1 MSENARIRAL
11 RALSQFL
18 VADASLS
25 DTLLRVAH
33 ITTDAMPA
41 AEMAG
46 ISLLDDDGR
55 PTTAVFTDEKS
66 PRVDAGQYSSGRGPC
81 LDAWRLK
88 QVVRIDDMDM
98 VAADYPEFAQLAR
111 DHGLASTLS
120 LPLVVGDQGIGALN
134 LYARTP
140 KGFSAADEDIGVDLA
155 TAAAIVLAN
164 ASAYWGAFN
173 LGEQFGEA
181 MASRAEIEQAKGILM
196 AQSPGISADDA
207 FEMLRRAS
215 QRENVKLRDIAKRL
229 IRSRTHV
236 RGSAVAPST
245 SDPDGPER
253 RLRRGA
259 R

>member
-1 MSENARIRAL
+1 MAPAREAIMSEDARFNAMRAL
-11 RALSQFL
+11 TQFL

-25 DTLLRVAH
+25 DTLLRVAQ

-55 PTTAVFTDEKS
+55 PTTAVFTDEES
-66 PRVDAGQYSSGRGPC
+66 PQVDAGQYSSGRGPC

-88 QVVRIDDMDM
+88 RVVRIDDMDRGA
-98 VAADYPEFAQLAR
+98 VDYPEFAQLAQ
-111 DHGLASTLS
+111 DHGLGSTMS
-120 LPLVVGDQGIGALN
+120 LPLVVGDEGIGALN

-140 KGFSAADEDIGVDLA
+140 RGFSAADEAIGVDLA

-164 ASAYWGAFN
+164 ASAYWGALN
-173 LGEQFGEA
+173 LGEQLSEA

-196 AQSPGISADDA
+196 AQSPGISADAA
-207 FEMLRRAS
+207 FEMLRQAS

-229 IRSRTHV
+229 VRSRTLS
-236 RGSAVAPST
+236 G
-245 SDPDGPER
+245 GGE
-253 RLRRGA
+253 
-259 R
+259 

>member
-1 MSENARIRAL
+1 MSEHARLQAM

-18 VADASLS
+18 VADVSLS

-33 ITTDAMPA
+33 ITTDAMSS

-46 ISLLDDDGR
+46 ISLLDDDGG
-55 PTTAVFTDEKS
+55 PTTAIFTDAKS
-66 PRVDAGQYSSGRGPC
+66 PQVDAGQYTSGRGPC

-88 QVVRIDDMDM
+88 EVVRIDDMDT
-98 VAADYPEFAQLAR
+98 AAVDYPEFARLAQ
-111 DHGLASTLS
+111 DHGVASTLS
-120 LPLVVGDQGIGALN
+120 LPLVVGGEGIGALN

-140 KGFSAADEDIGVDLA
+140 KGFSAEDEAIGVDLA

-173 LGEQFGEA
+173 LGEQLGQA

-229 IRSRTHV
+229 VASRSM
-236 RGSAVAPST
+236 SAA
-245 SDPDGPER
+245 EE
-253 RLRRGA
+253 
-259 R
+259 